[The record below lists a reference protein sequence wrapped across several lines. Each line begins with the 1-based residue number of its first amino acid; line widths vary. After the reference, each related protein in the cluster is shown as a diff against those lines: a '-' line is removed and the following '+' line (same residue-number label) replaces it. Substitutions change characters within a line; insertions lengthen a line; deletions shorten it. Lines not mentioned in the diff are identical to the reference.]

1 MGRRITG
8 ATEHLQGNLARLKMG
23 KQIITDNFVNVL
35 NQGLDQ
41 KIGAASSDEITTE
54 TSRLSKTGF

>member
-54 TSRLSKTGF
+54 T